1 MAQLNITLNQDEILQ
16 LLGDGG
22 GEAFRTLLQ
31 ESVNA
36 VLRAESDE
44 QLGAARYER
53 TESRTDSRNG
63 TRERPLT
70 TRLGT
75 IELKVP
81 RHRDQPFRTMLFE
94 NYKRSEAA
102 LIATMAEMVVA
113 GVSTAKV
120 GRVMEEICGRSFSK
134 QSVSEACRELDAA
147 VGEFRGRRLDG
158 EYLFVMVDATYL
170 KAREDHRVRS
180 KALMVAMGMTP
191 GGTKEVIGFA
201 VADAETE
208 ASWTSFLESLRDRGL
223 RGVRMLTSDAHEGIL
238 AALQRVF
245 PGVPWQRCQAHFSRN
260 VAEAAPKR
268 LQAGLRS
275 ELAEMFN
282 CATLEEARARR
293 DEIVADYSELAPKA
307 VECLDR
313 GFDDAMTAMEL
324 PADMR
329 RCTRTSNYLERLNR
343 EVKRRSKVVGVF
355 PNAASIERLVG
366 AVLMEENARWAQ
378 MNRLYYKPS
387 CAELEAKR
395 EVLVDIARMQRQLRL
410 AA

>member
-1 MAQLNITLNQDEILQ
+1 M
-16 LLGDGG
+16 
-22 GEAFRTLLQ
+22 
-31 ESVNA
+31 
-36 VLRAESDE
+36 
-44 QLGAARYER
+44 
-53 TESRTDSRNG
+53 
-63 TRERPLT
+63 
-70 TRLGT
+70 
-75 IELKVP
+75 
-81 RHRDQPFRTMLFE
+81 
-94 NYKRSEAA
+94 
-102 LIATMAEMVVA
+102 
-113 GVSTAKV
+113 
-120 GRVMEEICGRSFSK
+120 
-134 QSVSEACRELDAA
+134 
-147 VGEFRGRRLDG
+147 
-158 EYLFVMVDATYL
+158 
-170 KAREDHRVRS
+170 
-180 KALMVAMGMTP
+180 
-191 GGTKEVIGFA
+191 
-201 VADAETE
+201 
-208 ASWTSFLESLRDRGL
+208 
-223 RGVRMLTSDAHEGIL
+223 RMLTSDAHEGIL